1 MTDMSIDPLTEHDD
15 VGDARGVV
23 RDYPL
28 PFASFYA
35 SNVRRAV
42 SLAWVLTGSRE
53 TAEELVQ
60 DVMADAHRRWRTVG
74 AYDQPAQWL
83 RRAVLNRSVSTRRRA
98 IARAKGTLRLVA
110 QTRTSSELDARDGQ
124 LWATVRRLPNRQGQ
138 LVALVYVEGLTI
150 ADAADVLG
158 IAVPTAK
165 THLARAKA
173 RLAHDLASWREGP
186 DADPDA
192 STPQEEN
199 R

>member
-1 MTDMSIDPLTEHDD
+1 MTDMSIDPWAPTSSR
-15 VGDARGVV
+15 RGGYGG
-23 RDYPL
+23 RC
-28 PFASFYA
+28 S
-35 SNVRRAV
+35 
-42 SLAWVLTGSRE
+42 T
-53 TAEELVQ
+53 
-60 DVMADAHRRWRTVG
+60 
-74 AYDQPAQWL
+74 
-83 RRAVLNRSVSTRRRA
+83 RSVSTRRRA

-138 LVALVYVEGLTI
+138 LAALVYVEGLTL
-150 ADAADVLG
+150 ANAADVLG

-165 THLARAKA
+165 THLARARA
-173 RLAHDLASWREGP
+173 RLAHDLASWREGPP